1 MDVAAWRRCYRQY
14 SEWPL
19 LDVPR
24 LHVALWHVDNH
35 LGGSGAPLPPFERLS
50 RWAAAKLRGCGCAAT
65 ATGPNVGAGGGV
77 TEYITQSNIA

>member
-24 LHVALWHVDNH
+24 LHVALWHVDNR

-50 RWAAAKLRGCGCAAT
+50 RWAAAKLRGCTRLRMRGNRNRAKRRSR
-65 ATGPNVGAGGGV
+65 GRRH
-77 TEYITQSNIA
+77 